1 VDKWH
6 NEVDEK
12 VKELAAK
19 HHLPQEEVWS
29 HMFSASRL
37 KPQRGYHEFNAKV
50 WRQAEE
56 LNKGKSPFICLAFML
71 T

>member
-6 NEVDEK
+6 DEVDEK

-19 HHLPQEEVWS
+19 HHLPQDEVRS

-50 WRQAEE
+50 WRRAEE
-56 LNKGKSPFICLAFML
+56 LNKGKSPFICLAVML